1 MEFFQTDN
9 NKKNNELLKYF
20 ILFIFIILF
29 SFTPFGKIV
38 FGRIILGTPRFEK
51 YLKLRAMGYNK

>member
-29 SFTPFGKIV
+29 SFTPFGRIV
-38 FGRIILGTPRFEK
+38 FEKITGLKRSRFERH
-51 YLKLRAMGYNK
+51 LKLTAMS